1 MVLNRKI
8 KLKDPAALLPP
19 GGAVASQLRERIR
32 EGKYKLGSRLA
43 DERLLSEQF
52 GVSRRTIRE
61 ALNLLERDRLIIR
74 QQGRGTFVADPA
86 FTAPVPGQAALIAM
100 MVYEREYFFEKVIQG
115 GSFQAA
121 KQGYTLA
128 TGSNGTREEETE
140 HVHAFSRNGILGVI
154 LAPRG
159 RDSKENYEYLIGQG
173 MPVVLLDTLLP
184 EVEEDF
190 VAVDNARGIF
200 NAVRH
205 LVDLGHRRIGYVG
218 HNGVIDAPCRSERV
232 RGYLEACREFE
243 LPTRPEWFMELDM
256 IEDISLLIRALR
268 AENLPSAFVT
278 YNDTWAIRII
288 KAAREAGLRVPED
301 LSVVGFDDSALASG
315 FEIPL
320 TSVSSEQRE
329 TGIAA
334 VNLLVDKIQNP
345 RPRPKINYRVV
356 PRLIIRN
363 STIRNNSNE

>member
-1 MVLNRKI
+1 MK
-8 KLKDPAALLPP
+8 LLPP
-19 GGAVASQLRERIR
+19 AGDVASRLREAIR
-32 EGKYKLGSRLA
+32 KGKYKVGDRLS
-43 DERLLSEQF
+43 DERMLTGQF
-52 GVSRRTIRE
+52 GVSRRTIRD
-61 ALNLLERDRLIIR
+61 ALNLLEKDRLIVR

-86 FTAPVPGQAALIAM
+86 FTPPVPGKAALIAM

-115 GSFQAA
+115 GAFQAA

-128 TGSNGTREEETE
+128 TGSNGTQAEESE
-140 HVHAFSRNGILGVI
+140 HVHAFLRNGILGVI

-159 RDSKENYEYLIGQG
+159 RDSRENYEQLIRQA
-173 MPVVLLDTLLP
+173 MPVVLLDTLIP
-184 EVEEDF
+184 GVEEDF
-190 VAVDNARGIF
+190 VAVDNVKGICH
-200 NAVRH
+200 AIRH
-205 LVDLGHRRIGYVG
+205 LMDLGHRRIGYLG

-232 RGYLEACREFE
+232 QGYLGACQEFG
-243 LPTRPEWFMELDM
+243 LQRRPEWFMELDQEEN
-256 IEDISLLIRALR
+256 IPLLVQALR
-268 AENLPSAFVT
+268 AENRPSAFVT

-301 LSVVGFDDSALASG
+301 LSVVGFDDSSLASN

-363 STIRNNSNE
+363 STTRNNSNE